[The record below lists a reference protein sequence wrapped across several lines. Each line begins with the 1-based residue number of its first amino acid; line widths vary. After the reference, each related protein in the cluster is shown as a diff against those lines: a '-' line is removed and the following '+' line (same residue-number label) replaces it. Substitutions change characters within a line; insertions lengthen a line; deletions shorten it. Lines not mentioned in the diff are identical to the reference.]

1 METPSLVFVPSSPL
15 PHAPALQ
22 HPKNSYSPD
31 SSDSSHTRPPSTY
44 GNALEEPERNSSE
57 TTIFTI
63 YSMYS
68 DRRQSESPSMAR
80 QSRERDFPEHRL
92 SKEQRGVASHSRAVT
107 DEDVTS
113 ESYSDSFYRAPVS
126 RPPSSVSPYLTSYD
140 SPAEGSSRPH
150 SFLHNG
156 SSRPVSRN
164 LGGFLES
171 SASEP
176 ILYGDR
182 SELAYTADRN
192 SVAPSV
198 YALGTLPPAEDF
210 DTSAR
215 LSMAATTTVTT
226 RTSSSPPRRSRV
238 AVGQPVSSW
247 TKYVDLTL
255 SDDSQPDLSLHHFNP
270 GRMYASSKATTATA
284 ESSEN
289 VDRPPRPARGSPP
302 ITTESEHRRNDST
315 GMTASTTHEGYFTA
329 SQSVES
335 TQPIAR
341 ARSPAPPPPP
351 PKPLS
356 RPGSAHKNLPPRP
369 TSTGPGPPPTPS
381 VRSVLSTPSKT
392 VSPRPSKTIS
402 PAKSS
407 IASSSFKTSSIDRAE
422 NEEPEAFFV
431 RSTYAQLEVTGVKG
445 DGYEEGVERTRAKLG
460 HNRESVQLAAA
471 QSEARALG
479 DEASDITQKELEI
492 LKSLDRY
499 AFQNTK
505 HGSLIDAIAKDMVS
519 TLSLRTTG

>member
-1 METPSLVFVPSSPL
+1 METPSLVLVPSSPL
-15 PHAPALQ
+15 PQAPALQ

-31 SSDSSHTRPPSTY
+31 SSDSSHTRPPSSY

-68 DRRQSESPSMAR
+68 DRRYSVSPSMAR
-80 QSRERDFPEHRL
+80 PSRECDFPEHHL
-92 SKEQRGVASHSRAVT
+92 SKEQRGVATHSRAVT

-140 SPAEGSSRPH
+140 SPEGSSRRN
-150 SFLHNG
+150 SFLQNG

-164 LGGFLES
+164 LGGLLES
-171 SASEP
+171 SVSEP
-176 ILYGDR
+176 VLYGDR
-182 SELAYTADRN
+182 SELAYAGDRN
-192 SVAPSV
+192 SVAPSLYGV
-198 YALGTLPPAEDF
+198 GSLPLAEDF
-210 DTSAR
+210 DTSTR
-215 LSMAATTTVTT
+215 PSMATTTTVTT
-226 RTSSSPPRRSRV
+226 RASSSPPRRSRV

-255 SDDSQPDLSLHHFNP
+255 SDDRQPDLSLHQFNP
-270 GRMYASSKATTATA
+270 GRMYASSKTTTATA

-289 VDRPPRPARGSPP
+289 VDRPPRPPRGSPP
-302 ITTESEHRRNDST
+302 IATESEHRRNDST

-329 SQSVES
+329 PQSVES
-335 TQPIAR
+335 AQPIAR

-381 VRSVLSTPSKT
+381 VRSVLSTPSKPS
-392 VSPRPSKTIS
+392 SPRPSKTIS

-471 QSEARALG
+471 RSEARGLG

-499 AFQNTK
+499 ASRK
-505 HGSLIDAIAKDMVS
+505 HEAWKLN
-519 TLSLRTTG
+519 